1 MVTLVFHKD
10 LTPQK
15 WAAKAFSWQILS
27 IASELGR
34 AEASLQKGLLEPFR
48 TCLGRGFE
56 LIDLTAE
63 VHAAEISFSK
73 EVLRLREALA
83 SFYADPNPQGRLAE
97 FRALERALL
106 TLEPEAY
113 NLLGVASQ

>member
-1 MVTLVFHKD
+1 MVNLVIHKD

-34 AEASLQKGLLEPFR
+34 AESSLQKGLLEPFK
-48 TCLGRGFE
+48 TCLDRGLE

-63 VHAAEISFSK
+63 VHPTEASFLKEII
-73 EVLRLREALA
+73 RLREALT
-83 SFYADPNPQGRLAE
+83 SFYADPTPQVRLAE
-97 FRALERALL
+97 FCALEKALL

-113 NLLGVASQ
+113 NLLGITSK